1 MAEQYQEGEVLK
13 GSDGKTYIVVGGV
26 PREQVSA
33 PAIEGGVYR
42 LPTSPQKAAEE
53 ARKERG
59 AEIAE
64 SAEQRAVGGEQ
75 RDITKQITDLQK
87 DYRGYDSYKKYTA
100 AVGLYNAGLNTQPN
114 TAGDLELITYAAKMR
129 DPTTGVLGGEAEQT
143 KKIETW

>member
-64 SAEQRAVGGEQ
+64 SAEQRRQVHRA
-75 RDITKQITDLQK
+75 R
-87 DYRGYDSYKKYTA
+87 RGCH
-100 AVGLYNAGLNTQPN
+100 
-114 TAGDLELITYAAKMR
+114 
-129 DPTTGVLGGEAEQT
+129 
-143 KKIETW
+143 